1 MLGLFAVLIV
11 LQGALRKW
19 FFPGLSTPLYLAKDV
34 ALVGALILFGMQQ
47 RFRLPRP
54 IRNTLLPALWGG
66 FALVLLLQIFN
77 PNFPSLAGSAMGARA
92 YIMYTPLL
100 ILMPMLLE
108 RVKRPE
114 RWMLGVGLG
123 IIVPVLILGIYQYN
137 QPIDAWI
144 NQYVLEDQQLAAVAG
159 RPRITGTFSYIG
171 GMGAFMSFS
180 VMLSGAM
187 LLAGLRYSHRL
198 YTYLG
203 AGLLAL
209 SLIVAPMTGSRGV
222 VLGVLVPLP
231 LVLYAVFKGNRG
243 LSVAAT
249 LSVLALVGTLIISES
264 PWASQGWDALQE
276 RMATA
281 SDRDTRVESIL
292 MDPIYKLEV
301 GGILGYGAGAT
312 HQAAGALAPG
322 GRVNV
327 GVHYEGELG
336 RVIIELG
343 FVGAFFFVLL
353 KAYLAWIAWQAMI
366 RAATPWET
374 FLGIL
379 VFSRLFL
386 SVGSGM
392 IVFHHINSAIY
403 WLCAGIA
410 VWLWSR
416 QEVRLKARRSIQQAF
431 TS

>member
-19 FFPGLSTPLYLAKDV
+19 WLPGLSTPLYVAKDV
-34 ALVGALILFGMQQ
+34 ALMGALVLYGVRHGFH
-47 RFRLPRP
+47 FARP
-54 IRNTLLPALWGG
+54 LRGTLLPVLWGG
-66 FALVLLLQIFN
+66 FAFIVLLQVFN

-92 YIMYTPLL
+92 YMMYTPLL

-108 RVKRPE
+108 QVERPE
-114 RWMLGVGLG
+114 RWMVGIGLGV
-123 IIVPVLILGIYQYN
+123 IVPVLLLGIYQYN

-144 NQYVLEDQQLAAVAG
+144 NQYVLEDQQLASVAG

-171 GMGAFMSFS
+171 GMGAFLSFS
-180 VMLSGAM
+180 VMLSGAI

-203 AGLLAL
+203 AGLLGL
-209 SLIVAPMTGSRGV
+209 SLVVAPMSGSRGV

-231 LVLYAVFKGNRG
+231 LVLYAVFKSRRG

-249 LSVLALVGTLIISES
+249 ITVLTLIGVLLISES
-264 PWASQGWDALQE
+264 PWASQGWDALQQ
-276 RMATA
+276 RMETA
-281 SDRDTRVESIL
+281 SDRDTRIQSIL
-292 MDPIYKLEV
+292 MDPIYKLGI
-301 GGILGYGAGAT
+301 GGVLGYGAGAT

-343 FVGAFFFVLL
+343 VVGALLFLLL
-353 KAYLAWIAWQAMI
+353 KVWLAWTAWQAMK

-374 FLGIL
+374 LLGIL
-379 VFSRLFL
+379 AFSRLFL

-403 WLCAGIA
+403 WICAGIA

-416 QEVRLKARRSIQQAF
+416 QEVQRQARHLMQKAS